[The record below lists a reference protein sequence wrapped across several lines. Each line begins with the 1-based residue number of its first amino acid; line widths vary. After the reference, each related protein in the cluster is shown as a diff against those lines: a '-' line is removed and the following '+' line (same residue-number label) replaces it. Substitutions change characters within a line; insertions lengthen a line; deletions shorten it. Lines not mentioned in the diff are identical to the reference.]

1 MQFTTSLVSLLLAAV
16 TTGVQASPVEQR
28 QEAPRIY
35 AKFWADTAC
44 GADGGA
50 WIEDTVWLQEAQP
63 LGTCIDVNIWD
74 PTFNST
80 GVEFNNAGHMREYI
94 VLSYILHDLLADLDP
109 FSVRVYSQNGCQET
123 GATARFFDVRAEE
136 LNCWAQR
143 VESVKFLA

>member
-1 MQFTTSLVSLLLAAV
+1 MQFTTGLVSLLLAAV
-16 TTGVQASPVEQR
+16 TTGVRASPVEQR

-35 AKFWADTAC
+35 AKFWADTSC

-63 LGTCIDVNIWD
+63 LGDCIDVSIWD

-80 GVEFNNAGHMREYI
+80 SVEFNNAGQM
-94 VLSYILHDLLADLDP
+94 L
-109 FSVRVYSQNGCQET
+109 RVYSQNGCQET
-123 GATARFFDVRAEE
+123 GANARFFDVRAEE
-136 LNCWAQR
+136 LNCWAQH